1 MCMQRYTQRLSMNSE
16 SVHVSVCRV
25 GTAAALGGGSDNAL
39 PQGKDSG
46 VCVCV
51 CVHWCSCTCLKC
63 VTQYCAHVRVCVC
76 VSVRVCVCMGVLTPI
91 SLTQDSL
98 NSTRGGLQQ
107 HKLQGWDKSVCVCVC
122 EMGG

>member
-51 CVHWCSCTCLKC
+51 CTLVLLYMFEMRNTVLCTCAGVC
-63 VTQYCAHVRVCVC
+63 MCVC
-76 VSVRVCVCMGVLTPI
+76 ACLCVY
-91 SLTQDSL
+91 
-98 NSTRGGLQQ
+98 GGLDPHQS
-107 HKLQGWDKSVCVCVC
+107 HSGLT
-122 EMGG
+122 